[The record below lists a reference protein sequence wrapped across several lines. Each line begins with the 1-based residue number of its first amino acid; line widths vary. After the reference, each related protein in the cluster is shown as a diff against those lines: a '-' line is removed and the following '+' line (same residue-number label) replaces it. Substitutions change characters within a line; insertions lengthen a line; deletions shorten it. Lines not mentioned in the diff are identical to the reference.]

1 MKGGMLEGWRNRNG
15 WLDLFDP
22 QGALP
27 EKFDPIDGTKVG
39 YPESIWMR
47 FANTYSPMKFSESIS
62 PEKQFLVDVE
72 YDLLTKVNRSI
83 GGAQLEETEKSAIFS
98 KMGEL
103 GTYKKDIAKIMKY
116 ANNLVYKSS
125 MYPELNN
132 IKGFINIV
140 KAARKMGLSS
150 EDLPSEKFKGV
161 FDSLDRAFNEAKRE
175 AEINLPEEML
185 ANIRQREYNK
195 RVKENYVEKGN
206 IDKSILIPT
215 R

>member
-1 MKGGMLEGWRNRNG
+1 M
-15 WLDLFDP
+15 
-22 QGALP
+22 
-27 EKFDPIDGTKVG
+27 G

-47 FANTYSPMKFSESIS
+47 FANTYSPIKFSESIS

-83 GGAQLEETEKSAIFS
+83 GGAELEEKEKSAIFS

-103 GTYKKDIAKIMKY
+103 GTYKKEIAKIMKD

-125 MYPELNN
+125 RYPELNG
-132 IKGFINIV
+132 IKGFTNIV

-150 EDLPSEKFKGV
+150 EDLPTEKFKGV
-161 FDSLDRAFNEAKRE
+161 FDRLDRAFSDAKRQ
-175 AEINLPEEML
+175 AELNLDKETL

-195 RVKENYVEKGN
+195 RIKEHFVKEGN
-206 IDKSILIPT
+206 IDQTLLVPT